1 MPSGRKSTMR
11 TKLAPTNTSQNSS
24 FLERKSRIH
33 TNTAEP
39 TKGPSTVPV
48 PPKRVMMSTVP
59 DIVQWMFSMGTNSR
73 VMVRSAP
80 ASPEKRPDRAK
91 ATSFTRRVSYPQA

>member
-11 TKLAPTNTSQNSS
+11 TKLAPTNTSQYSS

-39 TKGPSTVPV
+39 TKGPSRVPV

-59 DIVQWMFSMGTNSR
+59 DIDQWMFSMGTNSKA
-73 VMVRSAP
+73 MVKSPP
-80 ASPEKRPDRAK
+80 ARPEKSPESAK
-91 ATSFTRRVSYPQA
+91 ATSFTRRVS